1 MATKE
6 LRGDDPRSDN
16 DVFHARINRHTFR
29 GWQGWE
35 APRRQRGKVMSQNG
49 LKKQLADNNDF
60 SLTRMELIGLT
71 LAANGYRAQE
81 ICTRLGVSEREI
93 ETLLFC
99 AERKMGAKNRLHA
112 IAIAVGQGLIGIEV

>member
-1 MATKE
+1 
-6 LRGDDPRSDN
+6 
-16 DVFHARINRHTFR
+16 
-29 GWQGWE
+29 
-35 APRRQRGKVMSQNG
+35 MSQNG
-49 LKKQLADNNDF
+49 LKTQLADNNDF

-71 LAANGYRAQE
+71 LAANGYRVQE

-99 AERKMGAKNRLHA
+99 VERKMGAKNRLHA